1 MKRKFLITAAMLLAE
16 IFILAGCVKTEQLQ
30 AAQSFE
36 QDLAGTI
43 QLEDIT
49 LTVNATGTQNEVK
62 PPEPYGYYNYYE
74 EYEGYQYYVAAVT
87 VKNNGDTSFDP
98 NTCKVTAEMSD
109 QSMADGKLVLLN
121 EIDSDFIDTLDA
133 GRECNGYLFVLAK
146 EEAGIPEMINVYYN
160 HGFAKKEEPEQYDM
174 RAVLLVASLEKS

>member
-1 MKRKFLITAAMLLAE
+1 MKRKFLITAAMLLAGM
-16 IFILAGCVKTEQLQ
+16 FILTGCTKTEQPQ

-43 QLEDIT
+43 QMEDIT
-49 LTVNATGTQNEVK
+49 LTVNETGTQNEVK

-74 EYEGYQYYVAAVT
+74 EYEGYQYYVASVT

-109 QSMADGKLVLLN
+109 QSTADGKLVLLN
-121 EIDSDFIDTLDA
+121 EIDSDFKDTLDA
-133 GRECNGYLFVLAK
+133 GRECNGYLFILGK
-146 EEAGIPEMINVYYN
+146 EEAGIPETINIYYN
-160 HGFAKKEEPEQYDM
+160 NKFTVKEETEQYDM
-174 RAVLLVASLEKS
+174 QMILHVAS

>member
-1 MKRKFLITAAMLLAE
+1 MKQGLRIFAVVMLVCFLGLS
-16 IFILAGCVKTEQLQ
+16 GCSSPTLQ
-30 AAQSFE
+30 AKESLE

-49 LTVNATGTQNEVK
+49 MTVNATGTQNEVK